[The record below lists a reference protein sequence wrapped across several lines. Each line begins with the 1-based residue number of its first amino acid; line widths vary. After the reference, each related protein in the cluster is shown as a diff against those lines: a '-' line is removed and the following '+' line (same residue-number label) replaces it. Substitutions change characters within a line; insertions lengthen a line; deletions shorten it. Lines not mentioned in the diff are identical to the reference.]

1 MKQKIIGLTLLL
13 LISIAGF
20 WGITNAQEF
29 RSGNTSSV
37 EPGETID
44 STLWISGRTVDI
56 AGDVNGDVFCAGQ
69 HVTVSGSIQG
79 DLLCAAQTIVV
90 SGEVGGNV
98 RAAAQS
104 LTLNGDVTR
113 NVSVLSQNFNQGPNS
128 TVSGDVSI
136 AGGDAVLNGNV
147 GRDVA
152 MSSGA
157 IRLNG
162 EVGRNVQAVTS
173 SLSLGS
179 GAAIAGN
186 LNYTSQS
193 DAKIAR
199 GATVE
204 GKITKTE
211 PKPAKDQGAGNKLGK
226 AIGSFLYS
234 SAAALLITLLFTLLF
249 PQAIHAIT
257 DNGLR
262 SFWKALLVGLV
273 AVVVVPVA
281 IIIAMLTIIGI
292 PLGVILLLGSL
303 VTHVLAITAAAYLL
317 GRVVWRGQRNA
328 LLIMLLGTVLLVILF
343 LIPVLGLLV
352 WLTASL
358 VGTGMLLIELWH
370 RRPKARYDL
379 ETRPDSAR

>member
-1 MKQKIIGLTLLL
+1 MGVKQKIIGLTLLL

-37 EPGETID
+37 ESGETID

-136 AGGDAVLNGNV
+136 AGSDAVLNGTV

-152 MSSGA
+152 VSSGA

-162 EVGRNVQAVTS
+162 QVGRNVQATTS

-179 GAAIAGN
+179 NAAISGD
-186 LNYTSQS
+186 LRYTSQS
-193 DAKIAR
+193 DARIDSD
-199 GATVE
+199 ATVGGE
-204 GKITKTE
+204 VIKSKPE
-211 PKPAKDQGAGNKLGK
+211 PAKQQGAGDRLG
-226 AIGSFLYS
+226 ATLGLFVYA
-234 SAAALLITLLFTLLF
+234 SAATLLITLILALLF
-249 PQAIHAIT
+249 PHAIHAAT
-257 DNGLR
+257 NNGLH
-262 SFWKALLVGLV
+262 SFWKSLLVGLAAAV
-273 AVVVVPVA
+273 AVPAA
-281 IIIAMLTIIGI
+281 IIVAMLTIIGI
-292 PLGVILLLGSL
+292 PFGLVLLTAALT
-303 VTHVLAITAAAYLL
+303 VRVLAITASAYLL
-317 GRVVWRGQRNA
+317 GRIVWRNQQNVV
-328 LLIMLLGTVLLVILF
+328 LIMLLGTPLLVLLI

-352 WLTASL
+352 WLAASL

-370 RRPKARYDL
+370 RRPKARYNL
-379 ETRPDSAR
+379 ESR